1 MQEAGNW
8 KPVNS
13 KAIISNIGQI
23 FKTNDITK
31 LNKPTYE
38 FVMNLSG
45 FIAHYNLYGFQE
57 NYSDLRSFAD
67 DLLSAC
73 TEGTADREA
82 NDSDFNR
89 WYGHAYCQSKADA
102 INGIREVVLAAQS
115 KVSTICEDKDTQ
127 KLDKIIALAT
137 EVKRRNDPEI
147 TRKFVSNF
155 E

>member
-23 FKTNDITK
+23 FKTNDITE

-73 TEGTADREA
+73 TEETADREA

-102 INGIREVVLAAQS
+102 INGIREVVTKFNS
-115 KVSTICEDKDTQ
+115 GVTTSFENKDAE
-127 KLDKIIALAT
+127 KLQNLISLAT
-137 EVKRRNDPEI
+137 EVQRRNDPNL
-147 TRKFVSNF
+147 TRKFLAKL
-155 E
+155 